1 MHAQALNSGKP
12 WYREGWAWFV
22 LTPPL
27 IAVVAGL
34 TTVGIAVKNRDQL
47 VDKQYYESGITIN
60 QQMKRMAQARVLGVS
75 ANLQVQ
81 GDVLRVALNAGG
93 ATMPARLHLRAQYA
107 SGAHVDRDL
116 ILTAV
121 GPGTYRLDGLTLP
134 SGRWYMALEDD
145 QHQWLLHAE
154 AELPVVHAVAFVPEQ
169 GLTPA
174 A

>member
-1 MHAQALNSGKP
+1 MQAQAMKMGKP

-27 IAVVAGL
+27 LAVVAGL
-34 TTVGIAVKNRDQL
+34 VTVAIAVENRDQL

-60 QQMKRMAQARVLGVS
+60 QQMKRMAEARVLGVS
-75 ANLQVQ
+75 ANLQIE
-81 GDVLRVALNAGG
+81 GDVLHVALNAGG
-93 ATMPARLHLRAQYA
+93 ATLPARLHLRAQYA

-121 GPGTYRLDGLTLP
+121 GPGDYRLDDHALAP
-134 SGRWYMALEDD
+134 GRWYMALEDD
-145 QHQWLLHAE
+145 QHRWLLHAE
-154 AELPVVHAVAFVPEQ
+154 AELPATHTVAFVPEQ